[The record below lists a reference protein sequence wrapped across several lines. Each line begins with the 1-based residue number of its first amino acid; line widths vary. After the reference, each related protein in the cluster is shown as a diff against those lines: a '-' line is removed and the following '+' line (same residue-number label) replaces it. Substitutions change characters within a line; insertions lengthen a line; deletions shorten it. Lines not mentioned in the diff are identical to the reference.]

1 MLEELSIKN
10 YAIIDNLTVEFKK
23 GMNVLSGETGAGKS
37 ILVGALGLILGG
49 KGEIDAI
56 RTGEEEI
63 DVSGIMKIE
72 GNKEAEKWCKEK
84 GIELEEGAV
93 ILRRTVKKSGRG
105 QAYIQS
111 TPVTR
116 ADLNEIGS
124 LLLDI
129 HGQHEHQSLLKTEYH
144 RSLLDKYAGIE
155 YEVME
160 FSDKF
165 RELSA
170 LKKQLQDMNASE
182 RERLREIDILSFAV
196 REIEEANLKPDEEEK
211 LNKEKRMLQES
222 EHLFNLLDET
232 YDSVSENRNGALAYL
247 RKAMENMDGVA
258 NIDPGRKELSE
269 RLSNLFYELED
280 VNESI
285 RDYRSSLDFT
295 PDQLE
300 KCENR
305 LSIIYRLE
313 KKYGSTI
320 EELLQYLDEAKSRL
334 EKLESWETDK
344 EKVISEIKGQ
354 EKDVFSRAR
363 SISEK
368 RKNAALRLQKE
379 IEETLR
385 NLGMNKTK
393 FTVAVESR
401 RTERGAPSCGTY
413 GTDSVE
419 FRFSANP
426 GEPLKPLHLTASG
439 GETSRLMLAVKTV
452 LAESDSIQCMV
463 FDEIDAGIGG
473 EVALAVGNHLKQLSR
488 HKQVLCITHLASIA
502 ARADNHIKVEKKEKD
517 GKTITTVISAK
528 GEGRIVEIARMLAG
542 DKTGT
547 VSLEHAKELLTRY
560 AGEG

>member
-84 GIELEEGAV
+84 GIELEDGAV